1 LSKLSG
7 LQNILSNDLRVFRR
21 RFFRGMKAVSGFVSG
36 EESAAAGGRERRW
49 GMDSLDR
56 FESWRISGIVG
67 GRRPST
73 YSESPNLWNPYFSR
87 LNVKGVFFAMDLP
100 AESGISPFLDHWL
113 SIPGVLDLTVT
124 DPFKQEVCQS
134 LGSLPLAVTPAE
146 QVERTGS
153 VNHLILDEE
162 GGRVLALNTDGL
174 GMIRA
179 LRARVQLAG
188 KRVLLLGAGGTAASI
203 AAELTSFTC
212 TLRIANRTVSRA
224 RALAESLH
232 SSASGEI
239 VWSGFEQLE
248 EILPSIDVLISTVSE
263 GCPIG
268 PLQAELLPPNAVLA
282 ESKYGTKADLAA
294 FASGRT
300 YVNGRAMLFGQFAAA
315 ADVVHCLLGVSSR
328 AHQRA
333 LRFVQNRF

>member
-1 LSKLSG
+1 MSKLSG

-36 EESAAAGGRERRW
+36 EETAAAGGRERRW

-56 FESWRISGIVG
+56 FESWRINGIVG

-73 YSESPNLWNPYFSR
+73 YSESPNLWNPYFR
-87 LNVKGVFFAMDLP
+87 KLNVKGVFFAMDLP
-100 AESGISPFLDHWL
+100 AESGISLFLDQWL

-124 DPFKQEVCQS
+124 DPFKQEVFLS
-134 LGSLPLAVTPAE
+134 LQSLPLPVIPTE

-179 LRARVQLAG
+179 LRARVQLEG
-188 KRVLLLGAGGTAASI
+188 RRVLLLGAGGTAASI
-203 AAELTSFTC
+203 AAELTSFPC

-224 RALAESLH
+224 QALAEALRGF
-232 SSASGEI
+232 ASREI
-239 VWSGFEQLE
+239 AWGGFEQLE
-248 EILPSIDVLISTVSE
+248 ELLPSIDVLVNTVSE

-268 PLQAELLPPNAVLA
+268 PLQAELLPANAVLA

-300 YVNGRAMLFGQFAAA
+300 YVNGWAMLFGQFAAA
-315 ADVVHCLLGVSSR
+315 ADVVHCLLVVSEH

-333 LRFVQNRF
+333 LRSLQNRL